1 MELTDLKRNNT
12 NTINV
17 TDSLNA
23 PLLRLEIKNGQN
35 TIIPE
40 GNDLIIYVDNA
51 EETNENRKTF
61 IFTLAKPLK
70 YLNEISD
77 RFIMEPKFE
86 NGKVKIH
93 TYVERNINDDAV
105 LIEPEYEELDN
116 QLITLFEG
124 NNYISTNYS
133 NALLEI
139 VYPKNS
145 DVIKYLLN
153 SMIYAGNKEGQV
165 LTLDDIY
172 FKDCFTEVDG
182 NINETLNKLT
192 VKCFNSTNGKFS
204 MDCDGNLIVN
214 TITALSGNNNNSDD
228 LNVNSITSKNN
239 AFSID
244 LAGNIVANS
253 ITLNNY
259 SNILNKIYPV
269 GSIYMSVSG
278 ENPGNLF
285 GGTWESWGNGR
296 VPVSL
301 NVNDGDFNTCEKTG
315 GTKYHNHLVG
325 AHSHNLDG
333 TNAYAQV
340 NYTGARAYL
349 KGRSRSN
356 WTPTDGLSGMST
368 YNQRNTMNWAAD
380 VYGRTEYS
388 ASFNT
393 GDGTNLPPYITC
405 YMWKRVA

>member
-86 NGKVKIH
+86 NGKVIIH
-93 TYVERNINDDAV
+93 TYIERNINDDAV

-153 SMIYAGNKEGQV
+153 SIIYAGNKEGQV

-214 TITALSGNNNNSDD
+214 TITALSGDDSNNINNTDIIN
-228 LNVNSITSKNN
+228 LV
-239 AFSID
+239 
-244 LAGNIVANS
+244 
-253 ITLNNY
+253 
-259 SNILNKIYPV
+259 YPV
-269 GSIYMSVSG
+269 GSIYMSINST
-278 ENPGNLF
+278 NPTNLF
-285 GGTWESWGNGR
+285 GGTWVAWGNGK
-296 VPVSL
+296 VPVGIDS
-301 NVNDGDFNTCEKTG
+301 NDTDFNTVEKIG
-315 GTKYHNHLVG
+315 GDKSHHHYVG
-325 AHSHNLDG
+325 AHSHDLDG
-333 TNAYAQV
+333 SNAYAQV

-349 KGRSRSN
+349 KGRSRAT

-368 YNQRNTMNWAAD
+368 YSQKNPMSWGAD
-380 VYGRTEYS
+380 VYGKTQDYS
-388 ASFNT
+388 AFNT
-393 GDGTNLPPYITC
+393 GNNSSLQPYITC
-405 YMWKRVA
+405 YMWKRTA

>member
-182 NINETLNKLT
+182 NINETINKIT
-192 VKCFNSTNGKFS
+192 VKCFNSLNNKFS
-204 MDCDGNLIVN
+204 MDCEGNLVVN
-214 TITALSGNNNNSDD
+214 TITTLSGDDSNNINNTDIIN
-228 LNVNSITSKNN
+228 LV
-239 AFSID
+239 
-244 LAGNIVANS
+244 
-253 ITLNNY
+253 
-259 SNILNKIYPV
+259 YPV
-269 GSIYMSVSG
+269 GSIYMSINST
-278 ENPGNLF
+278 NPTNLF
-285 GGTWESWGNGR
+285 GGTWVAWGNGK
-296 VPVSL
+296 VPVGIDS
-301 NVNDGDFNTCEKTG
+301 NDTDFNTVEKIG
-315 GTKYHNHLVG
+315 GDKSHHHYVG
-325 AHSHNLDG
+325 AHSHDLDG
-333 TNAYAQV
+333 SNAYAQV

-349 KGRSRSN
+349 KGRSRAT

-368 YNQRNTMNWAAD
+368 YSQKNPMSWGAD
-380 VYGRTEYS
+380 VYGKTQDYS
-388 ASFNT
+388 AFNT
-393 GDGTNLPPYITC
+393 GNNSSLQPYITC
-405 YMWKRVA
+405 YMWKRTA